1 MRKSSSLQ
9 TLAFF
14 VLLAIGLGVAWAAAS
29 PPFFFASDW
38 IVIVAVAVAAIAAAS
53 IRVAD

>member
-14 VLLAIGLGVAWAAAS
+14 VVLAIGLGVAWAAAS
-29 PPFFFASDW
+29 PPFFLASDW
-38 IVIVAVAVAAIAAAS
+38 IVVATVAAAAIVAAVDQG
-53 IRVAD
+53 R